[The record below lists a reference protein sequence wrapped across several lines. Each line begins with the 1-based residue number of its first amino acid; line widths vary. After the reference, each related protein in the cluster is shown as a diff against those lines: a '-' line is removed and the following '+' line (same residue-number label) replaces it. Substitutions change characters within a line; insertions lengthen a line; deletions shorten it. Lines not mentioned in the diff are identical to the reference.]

1 MFGNAMVFG
10 GSGGR
15 GGRACVVSMSV
26 ASFGGSGDGMYG
38 IIIRTHVF
46 CMFLS
51 TCHRL
56 LGTTS

>member
-1 MFGNAMVFG
+1 MFG